1 MIARIA
7 FRNLFRQKRRS
18 ALTLLTMAGGFVL
31 CAVSI
36 GVADGTYSGLIDM
49 FTRDRVGHIQIHRTG
64 YLDKASLYNTLT
76 NTGALGATLSAQ
88 PDVVAWAPR
97 VRSAALSTLANKTS
111 GAQLIGIS
119 PALEPQTT
127 RIKHKVSAGRFLSD
141 APLNEV
147 MLGSGLARIL
157 KAGLN
162 DEIVLITQAADGAIA
177 NDLFRV
183 VGLAGKPDDPSERM
197 TCYMHISTAQQFL
210 ALDGRVHEIAIVL
223 TDQSL
228 AQSTAQRIQTVLNDT
243 TIDVAPWQ
251 TVERQFYQAMK
262 TDLEG
267 MNISLSIIMVIVGIG
282 VLNTVLMTILER
294 TREFGVLRA
303 LGTRPREVIKLI
315 LFETAFL
322 SILSIILGTA
332 LSLLGNGLLAQ
343 YGITYPEPIEYGGMV
358 FDRMIAKN
366 TFQTIW
372 VPSVLTLG
380 TAVVVSIF
388 PALHAARITPTR
400 AMRTH

>member
-49 FTRDRVGHIQIHRTG
+49 FTRDRVGHVQVHKVG
-64 YLDKASLYNTLT
+64 YLDKPSLHNTLP
-76 NTGALGATLSAQ
+76 NISAFSVALTTQ
-88 PDVVAWAPR
+88 PEVVAWAPR
-97 VRSAALSTLANKTS
+97 VYSAALSGLDNKTS
-111 GAQLIGIS
+111 GTRIIGIS
-119 PALEPQTT
+119 PTQEPQTT
-127 RIKHKVSAGRFLSD
+127 RIKHKVTAGRFLSD
-141 APLNEV
+141 TPRNEV
-147 MLGSGLARIL
+147 MLGRGLAQIL
-157 KAGLN
+157 KASLN
-162 DEIVLITQAADGAIA
+162 DDIVLITQAADGAIA

-183 VGLAGKPDDPSERM
+183 IGLVGQSDNPYERM
-197 TCYMHISTAQQFL
+197 TCYMHLNTAQQFL
-210 ALDGRVHEIAIVL
+210 ALDGRVHEIAVVL

-228 AQSTAQRIQTVLNDT
+228 ARSAARNIQTALNDT

-303 LGTRPREVIKLI
+303 LGTRPGQVIRLI
-315 LFETAFL
+315 LLETAFL
-322 SILSIILGTA
+322 SFLSILLGTA

-366 TFQTIW
+366 TFRTIW
-372 VPSVLTLG
+372 IPSALTLG
-380 TAVVVSIF
+380 TAMLVSIF
-388 PALHAARITPTR
+388 PALRAARVTPTR